1 MLGAGWF
8 EFKSHQMRM
17 PFAYAGE
24 PGLVLITHGFVKKK
38 DKAPKQKGNM
48 KTRHEILMEDPEY
61 RRLYAIEGLV
71 ADAAELV
78 ARLMEEQGV
87 NKAEL
92 ARRLGKSR
100 AWVTQL
106 LSGKANMTIRTFA
119 EVVHALG
126 AQVALSARAE
136 ANPKGNGASRRG
148 TARRDQPRRVAVP
161 QPAERPSAG

>member
-1 MLGAGWF
+1 
-8 EFKSHQMRM
+8 
-17 PFAYAGE
+17 
-24 PGLVLITHGFVKKK
+24 
-38 DKAPKQKGNM
+38 M
-48 KTRHEILMEDPEY
+48 KTRHEILMESPEY

-71 ADAAELV
+71 TDAAELV

-119 EVVHALG
+119 ELAYVLG
-126 AQVALSARAE
+126 AEVDLAVQQQKRKSVVR
-136 ANPKGNGASRRG
+136 PKTVSYEIHEFQITPEDRPESWSHIGEHHFAPSEGAASRTG
-148 TARRDQPRRVAVP
+148 LEYAA
-161 QPAERPSAG
+161 